1 MAAKRKYYRWSA
13 KIDRGT
19 LPKLQVLAESL
30 GFIVTTPGG
39 KLGDPSPPAM
49 LDAIAECYE
58 ADPGGTTLALM
69 VLLREN
75 GLLPERP
82 PDPSD

>member
-19 LPKLQVLAESL
+19 LPRLQALAESL

-39 KLGDPSPPAM
+39 KMGDPSPPAL
-49 LDAIAECYE
+49 LDALATAYNR
-58 ADPGGTTLALM
+58 DPEVVTNALRQIG
-69 VLLREN
+69 VVN
-75 GLLPERP
+75 P
-82 PDPSD
+82 PSSQP